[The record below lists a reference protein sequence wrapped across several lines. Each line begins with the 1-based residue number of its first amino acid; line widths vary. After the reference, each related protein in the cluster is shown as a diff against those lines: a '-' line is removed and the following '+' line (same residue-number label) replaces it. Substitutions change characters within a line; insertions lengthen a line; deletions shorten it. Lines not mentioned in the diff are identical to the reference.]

1 MKHRTSKRTITDVR
15 TSLKLIGTI
24 MNQTIGY
31 ARVSSIGQSLEVQLD
46 KLKDCDKVLKEKRSG
61 TQTGNRPEL
70 LKALDYVRG
79 GDSLVITRLDRMA
92 RSVIDL
98 AKIAEQLKKKGVA
111 LKVLDQSI
119 DTSTSEGKL
128 MFHML
133 GAFAEFEND
142 IRRERQQDGIAKA
155 QANGVRFGR
164 KPVLSDEQQATVRRL
179 RADEGFTIAQLM
191 ERFHVGRTTVYRALG
206 SYPDK

>member
-1 MKHRTSKRTITDVR
+1 MKDRTIKRTINDVR
-15 TSLKLIGTI
+15 SSLKHRGTI

-46 KLKDCDKVLKEKRSG
+46 KLRDCDKIFQEKRSG
-61 TQTGNRPEL
+61 KQTDNRPEL
-70 LKALDYVRG
+70 LKALDYVRE
-79 GDSLVITRLDRMA
+79 GDSLVISRLDRMA

-98 AKIAEQLKKKGVA
+98 AKIAERLQKKSVA

-119 DTSTSEGKL
+119 DTGTSEGKL

-133 GAFAEFEND
+133 SAFAEFEND

-164 KPVLSDEQQATVRRL
+164 KPVLSDDQQVTIRRL
-179 RADEGFTIAQLM
+179 REDEGFTIAQLM
-191 ERFHVGRTTVYRALG
+191 ERFQIGRTTVYRALG
-206 SYPDK
+206 SYSD

>member
-1 MKHRTSKRTITDVR
+1 
-15 TSLKLIGTI
+15 

-46 KLKDCDKVLKEKRSG
+46 KLKDCDKIFQEKRSG
-61 TQTGNRPEL
+61 KQTDNRPEL
-70 LKALDYVRG
+70 LKALDYVRE
-79 GDSLVITRLDRMA
+79 GDSLVISRLDRMA
-92 RSVIDL
+92 RSVLDL
-98 AKIAEQLKKKGVA
+98 AKIAERLKEKGVA

-155 QANGVRFGR
+155 LSKGVKFGR
-164 KPVLSDEQQATVRRL
+164 KPVLSEEQQTTLRRL
-179 RADEGFTIAQLM
+179 REDEGFTIAQLM
-191 ERFHVGRTTVYRALG
+191 ERFHIGRTTVYRVLG
-206 SYPDK
+206 AYSD

>member
-46 KLKDCDKVLKEKRSG
+46 KLKDCDKVFKEKRSG

>member
-1 MKHRTSKRTITDVR
+1 
-15 TSLKLIGTI
+15 

-46 KLKDCDKVLKEKRSG
+46 KLKDCDKVFQEMRSG
-61 TQTGNRPEL
+61 KQTDNRPEL
-70 LKALDYVRG
+70 LKALEYVRK
-79 GDSLVITRLDRMA
+79 GDSLVISRLDRMA
-92 RSVIDL
+92 RSVLDL
-98 AKIAEQLKKKGVA
+98 AKIAERLKKKGVA

-155 QANGVRFGR
+155 LSKGVKFGR
-164 KPVLSDEQQATVRRL
+164 KPALTGEQQATIRRM
-179 RADEGFTIAQLM
+179 RGKEGFTIAQLM
-191 ERFHVGRTTVYRALG
+191 ERFQVGRTTVYRALG
-206 SYPDK
+206 TYSS

>member
-1 MKHRTSKRTITDVR
+1 MTVR
-15 TSLKLIGTI
+15 TGFKQIGTI

-46 KLKDCDKVLKEKRSG
+46 KLKNCDKVFQEKRSG
-61 TQTGNRPEL
+61 KQTDNRLEL
-70 LKALDYVRG
+70 LKALDYVRE
-79 GDSLVITRLDRMA
+79 GDSLVISRLDRMA
-92 RSVIDL
+92 RSVLDL
-98 AKIAEQLKKKGVA
+98 AKIAERLKEKGVA

-155 QANGVRFGR
+155 LANGVKFGR
-164 KPVLSDEQQATVRRL
+164 KPVLSGEQQSTIRRL
-179 RADEGFTIAQLM
+179 RKDEGFTIAQLM
-191 ERFHVGRTTVYRALG
+191 ERFQIGRTTVYRALG
-206 SYPDK
+206 SYSN

>member
-1 MKHRTSKRTITDVR
+1 LKDRTIKRTISDVR
-15 TSLKLIGTI
+15 SSLKHRGTI

-31 ARVSSIGQSLEVQLD
+31 ARVSTIGQSLEVQLD
-46 KLKDCDKVLKEKRSG
+46 KLKDCDKVFQEKRSG
-61 TQTGNRPEL
+61 KQTDNRPEL
-70 LKALDYVRG
+70 LKALDYVRE
-79 GDSLVITRLDRMA
+79 GDSLVISRLDRMA
-92 RSVIDL
+92 RSVLDL
-98 AKIAEQLKKKGVA
+98 AKIAERLKEKGVA

-164 KPVLSDEQQATVRRL
+164 KPVLSDDQQVTIRRL
-179 RADEGFTIAQLM
+179 REDEGFTIAQLM
-191 ERFHVGRTTVYRALG
+191 ERFQIGRTTVYRALG
-206 SYPDK
+206 SYSD

>member
-1 MKHRTSKRTITDVR
+1 MKDRTIKRTITTVR
-15 TSLKLIGTI
+15 TSIKQIGTI

-31 ARVSSIGQSLEVQLD
+31 ARVSTIGQSLEVQLD
-46 KLKDCDKVLKEKRSG
+46 KLKNCDKVFQEKRSG
-61 TQTGNRPEL
+61 KQTDNRPEL
-70 LKALDYVRG
+70 LKALDYVRE
-79 GDSLVITRLDRMA
+79 GDSLVISRLDRMA
-92 RSVIDL
+92 RSVLDL
-98 AKIAEQLKKKGVA
+98 AKIAEQLKEKGVA

-142 IRRERQQDGIAKA
+142 IRRERQQDGIVKA
-155 QANGVRFGR
+155 QAKGVRFGR
-164 KPVLSDEQQATVRRL
+164 KPVLSEEQQATIRRL

-191 ERFHVGRTTVYRALG
+191 ERFQIGRTTVYRALG
-206 SYPDK
+206 SYSS

>member
-1 MKHRTSKRTITDVR
+1 MIVR
-15 TSLKLIGTI
+15 TSFKLIGTA

-46 KLKDCDKVLKEKRSG
+46 KLKDCDKIFQEKRSG
-61 TQTGNRPEL
+61 KQTDNRPEL
-70 LKALDYVRG
+70 LKALDYVRE
-79 GDSLVITRLDRMA
+79 GDSLVISRLDRMA
-92 RSVIDL
+92 RSVLDL
-98 AKIAEQLKKKGVA
+98 AKIAERLKEKGVA

-155 QANGVRFGR
+155 LSKGVKFGR
-164 KPVLSDEQQATVRRL
+164 KPVLSEEQQTTLRRL
-179 RADEGFTIAQLM
+179 REDEGFTIAQLM
-191 ERFHVGRTTVYRALG
+191 ERFHIGRTTVYRVLG
-206 SYPDK
+206 AYSD